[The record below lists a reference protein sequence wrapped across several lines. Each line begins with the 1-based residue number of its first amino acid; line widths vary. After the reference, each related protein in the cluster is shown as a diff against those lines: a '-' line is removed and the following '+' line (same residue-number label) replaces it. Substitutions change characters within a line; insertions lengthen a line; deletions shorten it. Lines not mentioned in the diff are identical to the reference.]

1 MRFKNMRNRCG
12 ILRTAIISTDDT
24 ITVEAPASPKTFV
37 DGPRFSFSWGN
48 VRDHEFRTSWQITSR
63 SDDDHIPNK
72 AAYAV
77 RVAGMV
83 DVRG

>member
-1 MRFKNMRNRCG
+1 MCETDVE
-12 ILRTAIISTDDT
+12 ILHTAIIETDDT
-24 ITVEAPASPKTFV
+24 IAVEAPASPKAFV
-37 DGPRFSFSWGN
+37 ESPRFSLGWRY